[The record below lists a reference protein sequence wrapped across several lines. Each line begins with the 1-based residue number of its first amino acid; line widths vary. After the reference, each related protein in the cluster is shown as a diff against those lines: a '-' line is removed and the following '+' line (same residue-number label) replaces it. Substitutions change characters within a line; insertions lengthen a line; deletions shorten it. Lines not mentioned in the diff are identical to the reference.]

1 MLQGCNRFLKWVGL
15 ERGNK
20 PILGGPTLAGL
31 PGGVVGDL
39 QRLYPIRSNF
49 EYPVGSGSMTLDLV
63 VVSMTPCRTTT
74 MSYYLCTA
82 VVQASAKK
90 CFQVS

>member
-1 MLQGCNRFLKWVGL
+1 MLLHLCTCEYVYFLFHTPQIMLQGCNRFLKWVGL
-15 ERGNK
+15 ERANK

-49 EYPVGSGSMTLDLV
+49 EYPVCGRFWIDDT
-63 VVSMTPCRTTT
+63 
-74 MSYYLCTA
+74 
-82 VVQASAKK
+82 
-90 CFQVS
+90 

>member
-49 EYPVGSGSMTLDLV
+49 EYPVVFWHLLDGPFTQL
-63 VVSMTPCRTTT
+63 SPYLTRNPCTSVINLIIHRK
-74 MSYYLCTA
+74 LW
-82 VVQASAKK
+82 K
-90 CFQVS
+90 

>member
-1 MLQGCNRFLKWVGL
+1 MRHPVQLPTFRSRYPLFMVAFLAQQIMLQGCNRFLKWVGL

-49 EYPVGSGSMTLDLV
+49 EYPVSGVLLDG
-63 VVSMTPCRTTT
+63 
-74 MSYYLCTA
+74 
-82 VVQASAKK
+82 
-90 CFQVS
+90 

>member
-1 MLQGCNRFLKWVGL
+1 MHLLFNTGVMYTQNLFMGAFPVEQIMLHGCNRFLKWVGL
-15 ERGNK
+15 EKGNK

-49 EYPVGSGSMTLDLV
+49 EYPVYV
-63 VVSMTPCRTTT
+63 
-74 MSYYLCTA
+74 
-82 VVQASAKK
+82 
-90 CFQVS
+90 

>member
-1 MLQGCNRFLKWVGL
+1 MYIQYSLFMGAFPVPQIMLQGCNRFLKWVGL

-49 EYPVGSGSMTLDLV
+49 EYPVSLHRIM
-63 VVSMTPCRTTT
+63 
-74 MSYYLCTA
+74 
-82 VVQASAKK
+82 
-90 CFQVS
+90 

>member
-1 MLQGCNRFLKWVGL
+1 MGAFPATQIMLQGCNRFLKWVGL
-15 ERGNK
+15 ERGSK

-49 EYPVGSGSMTLDLV
+49 EYPVCKFASNRNSSGSLI
-63 VVSMTPCRTTT
+63 
-74 MSYYLCTA
+74 
-82 VVQASAKK
+82 
-90 CFQVS
+90 